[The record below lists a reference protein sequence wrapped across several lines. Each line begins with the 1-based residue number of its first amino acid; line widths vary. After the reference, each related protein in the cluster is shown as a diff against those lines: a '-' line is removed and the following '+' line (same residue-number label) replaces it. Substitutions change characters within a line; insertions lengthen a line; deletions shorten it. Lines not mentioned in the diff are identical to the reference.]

1 MKRFLLLLM
10 FATPFY
16 MFGQFHS
23 WDGQG
28 LPSRGTIRCL
38 NIFVNIIYDD
48 NPEYNDP
55 FSNNNYWPSVYDPA
69 LEGVN
74 NTAIPIYLL
83 RVTAADGK
91 EYHRKIVK
99 R

>member
-1 MKRFLLLLM
+1 
-10 FATPFY
+10 

-91 EYHRKIVK
+91 EYWQKIVK